1 MNNFYDILYSTLY
14 LSIIHILKDTKR
26 LRSQQNVQN
35 VKKKKKRYKEKYEE
49 K

>member
-14 LSIIHILKDTKR
+14 LSIIHILKGTKR

-35 VKKKKKRYKEKYEE
+35 VKKKKKTI
-49 K
+49 

>member
-14 LSIIHILKDTKR
+14 LSIIHILKDQR